1 MFNDFMDSYDNYKN
15 SKREGKMSNGAL
27 IVCLILSYIVVIYW
41 FNLPYFNAG
50 IEKIEKAAS
59 NEELIKTVHTE
70 KLEEVEGVHYSYPNE
85 GEIVISNIYE
95 KEGGMIKG
103 RARRQEVVN
112 DKNYILLK
120 VDDNGNILSREE
132 HYQSPAGIVII
143 TVIFLLFFMILLGRM
158 LKS

>member
-1 MFNDFMDSYDNYKN
+1 MLNDFMDSYDNYKN
-15 SKREGKMSNGAL
+15 NKGEGKMSNGAL
-27 IVCLILSYIVVIYW
+27 IVCLILSYIVIIYW
-41 FNLPYFNAG
+41 FNLPYLNAG

-59 NEELIKTVHTE
+59 NEELIKTVYAE

-95 KEGGMIKG
+95 IISG
-103 RARRQEVVN
+103 RITKEVVN

-132 HYQSPAGIVII
+132 HYQSAAGFTKSVVII